1 MDEPKPPR
9 RRSPAVTCTASSK
22 RSGQRCRRAPVKGAT
37 VCASHGGKA
46 PQVQRAARERRVEE
60 RARSVVDPNGLEPL
74 RDPLDAL
81 QRVASEVVAVTVFL
95 REEVNRLG
103 GVLTYEYAAGGRWDD
118 AGVAAMR
125 EDVRAVVAA
134 YERSLDRSARVLSTI
149 VKLDL
154 KGRVLA
160 LQREQ
165 AETLAGALR
174 AGMAACGIAGALRV
188 RVEAATAVELDALIE
203 AGAL

>member
-1 MDEPKPPR
+1 M
-9 RRSPAVTCTASSK
+9 
-22 RSGQRCRRAPVKGAT
+22 
-37 VCASHGGKA
+37 
-46 PQVQRAARERRVEE
+46 
-60 RARSVVDPNGLEPL
+60 VDPNGLEPL
-74 RDPLDAL
+74 RDPLAAL
-81 QRVASEVVAVTVFL
+81 QQVAAEVVAVSVFL

-103 GVLTYEYAAGGRWDD
+103 GALTYEYAAGGRWDD
-118 AGVAAMR
+118 AGAAAMR

-134 YERSLDRSARVLSTI
+134 YERSLDRSARVLATI

-154 KGRVLA
+154 RGRVLA